1 MFIKLVNISQ
11 ELAVL
16 PYPHTT
22 TNANVQ
28 STSKDDERNQA
39 AEVSLLP
46 LQIVV
51 SLSMTIVPCLE
62 KE

>member
-1 MFIKLVNISQ
+1 MLVKLVNANISQ

-51 SLSMTIVPCLE
+51 SLVPCLE